1 MKESSTK
8 VRNKNTGEETILK
21 IKINV
26 AFLWDS
32 AFIRTKTVF
41 RNFVP
46 RQLFDTWGFPAL
58 YFGLLTNEVEAK
70 KKSRNLPSNQ
80 FTQTVKTA
88 SCQCITL
95 ES

>member
-1 MKESSTK
+1 MKESNTK
-8 VRNKNTGEETILK
+8 VRNKSNGEETILK

-46 RQLFDTWGFPAL
+46 RELFDTWGFPAL
-58 YFGLLTNEVEAK
+58 YFGLLTNEIEVK
-70 KKSRNLPSNQ
+70 KKKQKPAKQSIHPDGKDNQ
-80 FTQTVKTA
+80 LSVHY
-88 SCQCITL
+88 S
-95 ES
+95 

>member
-1 MKESSTK
+1 MKESNTN

-21 IKINV
+21 IKINM

-46 RQLFDTWGFPAL
+46 RELFDTWGFPAL
-58 YFGLLTNEVEAK
+58 YFGLLTNEIEAK
-70 KKSRNLPSNQ
+70 KKKKQKPTKQSIHSDSKDSQLS
-80 FTQTVKTA
+80 VHY
-88 SCQCITL
+88 S
-95 ES
+95 